1 MAVSHETRHQLLEIS
16 SLLTG
21 NQVQEADR
29 RTRALIFRIN
39 TSELAL
45 VSDEIKKLIQRFMKK
60 RRRDL
65 IHELEARLSRLG
77 ASAQTTHQG
86 NLVHSP
92 ITPLT
97 ADQKLS
103 VRTASMLRVLADQHI
118 FRWKPHYVDALRHIV
133 GRIASEVLDE
143 GEITQIGEAFVDH
156 AQTIFSRGF
165 AFQTQRGVS
174 ADVATLKSVGGVQS
188 LVDLIVSVYL
198 ERRPEVHTS
207 GHAAALWG
215 VTSAA
220 IVGVLRGYG
229 SVNFGPV
236 TGWSLLQ
243 RNRLVWLPPVGFCRG
258 SELLPLFEAFS
269 HAGAGSAGELH
280 VILGASVQAAER
292 MAHKFHGADLLLPRM
307 SRVSPGIIERLDL
320 TYSAKRGALNRD
332 ISITCFSGAV
342 KNTQPIEAALALK
355 PAALVGIFSDQVN
368 EWVER
373 SAIKC
378 VADASGLQTDS
389 QQLYNFAELIL
400 GKLEAEGLSRES
412 YSDPAVVT
420 HNYAGDFPLDDPEFR
435 RQFLV
440 ERHSVKRLLQ
450 EFDGSVGIHLWC
462 SVRRSGKTTA
472 AQELADASGT
482 SLVVS
487 QTMDRQLRQ
496 PIQNIFS
503 RAIRAAFEAGKD
515 LQDDFF
521 TEVVRDCAL
530 ATTASDPS
538 NMRIVFILD
547 EYESLF
553 GLIDSNVRESKGL
566 KYTVALPL
574 LSQMV
579 DFATRNL
586 LVFMGQRPDAFHV
599 LPSDS
604 QLAPLVNQ
612 QRFPLFEHRKN
623 ARDTEFT
630 QFLKLVLTEK
640 LPFDDCFADAVFAET
655 SGHPYLTVNL
665 MEDFNR
671 WLVDNSFRLA
681 SASLKAQTFADFAK
695 DKLTPAALKRSPF
708 YDFFAAQ
715 MAEYLSE
722 RFRSNEPWL
731 SAVAHTLKALATK
744 HFKTFETT
752 TNGFE
757 KLIAPIADEHRIPL
771 GRLQM
776 TATQANFL
784 REENGQVSAGI
795 RILARLAGSV
805 TANIN

>member
-1 MAVSHETRHQLLEIS
+1 MAVSPNTRQQLIEIS
-16 SLLTG
+16 SLLTS

-29 RTRALIFRIN
+29 YIRVLISKIN
-39 TSELAL
+39 PSELAL
-45 VSDEIKKLIQRFMKK
+45 ASEEIKQLIQRFMKN

-65 IHELEARLSRLG
+65 THELETRLGNLG
-77 ASAQTTHQG
+77 ASAHTTPQG
-86 NLVHSP
+86 SVVHSP

-103 VRTASMLRVLADQHI
+103 VRTESMLRLLADQHI
-118 FRWKPHYVDALRHIV
+118 FRWKPHYVDALRHIM
-133 GRIASEVLDE
+133 GRIASEMPDE
-143 GEITQIGEAFVDH
+143 GEITQIGEAFAGH
-156 AQTIFSRGF
+156 AQTIFNRGF

-188 LVDLIVSVYL
+188 FVDLIVSVYL
-198 ERRPEVHTS
+198 ERRPDVHAS

-220 IVGVLRGYG
+220 IAGVLRGYG
-229 SVNFGPV
+229 SVSFGTV
-236 TGWSLLQ
+236 SGWTLLQ
-243 RNRLVWLPPVGFCRG
+243 KNRLAWLPPVGFCRG
-258 SELLPLFEAFS
+258 SELLPLFEAFG
-269 HAGAGSAGELH
+269 HAGAPGELH
-280 VILGASVQAAER
+280 IILGASVQAAER
-292 MAHKFHGADLLLPRM
+292 MAHKFHGADLFLPRM
-307 SRVSPGIIERLDL
+307 SRVSPGFVERLDL

-342 KNTQPIEAALALK
+342 KTTQPVEAALALK
-355 PAALVGIFSDQVN
+355 PAAVVGMFSDQVN

-373 SAIKC
+373 TSIKC
-378 VADASGLQTDS
+378 VADASGLRTDS

-503 RAIRAAFEAGKD
+503 RAVRAAFEAGKD
-515 LQDDFF
+515 LRDDFF

-566 KYTVALPL
+566 KYKVALPL

-612 QRFPLFEHRKN
+612 QRFPLFEHHKK

-640 LPFDDCFADAVFAET
+640 LPFDDSFADAVFAET

-671 WLVDNSFRLA
+671 WLVDNSFRFA
-681 SASLKAQTFADFAK
+681 SASLKAQNFADFAK

-722 RFRSNEPWL
+722 RSRSSEPWL

-757 KLIAPIADEHRIPL
+757 RLIAPIADEHRIPL

>member
-1 MAVSHETRHQLLEIS
+1 MAVSPDTRRQLTDVS
-16 SLLTG
+16 NLLAG
-21 NQVQEADR
+21 NQMQEADR
-29 RTRALIFRIN
+29 RTRALISKLN
-39 TSELAL
+39 HSELTSA
-45 VSDEIKKLIQRFMKK
+45 SDEIKQVIQRFMKN

-65 IHELEARLSRLG
+65 MHELEVRLG
-77 ASAQTTHQG
+77 RLAAPAETASQG
-86 NLVHSP
+86 SVVRSQVA
-92 ITPLT
+92 PLST
-97 ADQKLS
+97 DQQLS
-103 VRTASMLRVLADQHI
+103 VRTAAMLRMLADQHI
-118 FRWKPHYVDALRHIV
+118 FRWKPHYVDVLRHIV
-133 GRIASEVLDE
+133 SRIASEVPDE
-143 GEITQIGEAFVDH
+143 REITKICEAFADH
-156 AQTIFSRGF
+156 AQTIFGRGF
-165 AFQTQRGVS
+165 AFQTQKGVS
-174 ADVATLKSVGGVQS
+174 ADVATLKSVSGVQS
-188 LVDLIVSVYL
+188 FVDLIVSVYL
-198 ERRPEVHTS
+198 ERRPDVENS
-207 GHAAALWG
+207 AHAAALWG
-215 VTSAA
+215 TTSAA

-229 SVNFGPV
+229 AVRFGPV

-243 RNRLVWLPPVGFCRG
+243 RNRLAWLPPVGFCRG
-258 SELLPLFEAFS
+258 SELLPLFEEFGQ
-269 HAGAGSAGELH
+269 AGAAGDLH
-280 VILGASVQAAER
+280 VIVGASVQAAER

-307 SRVSPGIIERLDL
+307 SRVSPGSIERLDL
-320 TYSAKRGALNRD
+320 TYTAKRGALNRD
-332 ISITCFSGAV
+332 ISITCFSGTV
-342 KNTQPIEAALALK
+342 KTTQPIEAALALK
-355 PAALVGIFSDQVN
+355 PAAVVGILSAQVT

-373 SAIKC
+373 SSIKC
-378 VADASGLQTDS
+378 VADASGLRTDS
-389 QQLYNFAELIL
+389 QQLYNFAELIY
-400 GKLEAEGLSRES
+400 GKLEAEDLSRES
-412 YSDPAVVT
+412 YSDPAVIT
-420 HNYAGDFPLDDPEFR
+420 HNYASDFPLDDPEFR

-472 AQELADASGT
+472 AQELADAGGT

-503 RAIRAAFEAGKD
+503 RAVRAAFESGKD
-515 LQDDFF
+515 LRDDFF
-521 TEVVRDCAL
+521 AEVVRDCAL

-553 GLIDSNVRESKGL
+553 GLIDSNVRESKGS
-566 KYTVALPL
+566 KYKVALPL

-612 QRFPLFEHRKN
+612 QRFPLFEHRKH
-623 ARDTEFT
+623 ARDSEFT

-640 LPFDDCFADAVFAET
+640 LPFDDIFADAVFAET

-681 SASLKAQTFADFAK
+681 GASLTAQNFADFAK

-722 RFRSNEPWL
+722 RSRSNEPWL

-757 KLIAPIADEHRIPL
+757 KLIAPIAEEHRIPL